1 MREGERE
8 REQGGE
14 GVSHAEGEGFQIN
27 ALHSNDDVL
36 MQNLVPVE
44 EIYLHGIKFHI
55 FTGKCASS
63 VHPLLLKVS
72 P

>member
-1 MREGERE
+1 M
-8 REQGGE
+8 
-14 GVSHAEGEGFQIN
+14 SHAEGEGFQIN

-44 EIYLHGIKFHI
+44 EIYLHAGKFPI
-55 FTGKCASS
+55 FTETCASS